1 MKLRKQNQD
10 EIHITVEVKDIDH
23 ILTPPESDPFSNN
36 ITEYMGQSA
45 IQRCKAMIRE
55 ERGWDQR
62 KYRFTFLVPADH
74 IGRRSVEE
82 IKTAI
87 SRYCA
92 TLRKDNDTQ
101 LQIIM
106 HRGFRQLP
114 FALALLLVFV
124 ISGVIIGSDAVVEMS
139 PLLATAISEGLY
151 IIGWV
156 ALWGPTDTL
165 LFEPMELRTENKLLA
180 IMEKVGIEVLP
191 SNASRSS

>member
-1 MKLRKQNQD
+1 MAQMKLWKQNQE
-10 EIHITVEVKDIDH
+10 EIQITVEVNDIDH
-23 ILTPPESDPFSNN
+23 ILSPPERDPFSSN

-55 ERGWDQR
+55 ERGWDKR
-62 KYRFTFLVPADH
+62 KYRFTFLMPSDQ
-74 IGRRSVEE
+74 IGRRSIEE

-92 TLRKDNDTQ
+92 TLRKDNEIQ
-101 LQIIM
+101 LQVIM

-114 FALALLLVFV
+114 FALSLLLVFV
-124 ISGVIIGSDAVVEMS
+124 ISGIVIGSDAVVEMS

-180 IMEKVGIEVLP
+180 MMEKVEIEVRP
-191 SNASRSS
+191 SNAP